1 MVTWRYQRLDKHR
14 MVPPFIII
22 IIMKKFF
29 ILMCLVA
36 VSNISSAQSK
46 LKEADFIG
54 NVRILNADSTT
65 VNLERINVQLKTKAT
80 GSKIWWG
87 IGSSKAF
94 VEVPGKNA
102 NTKLSC
108 GKEIKFIVRASD
120 NNLDPMSIVSIF
132 QYTLKGKNRRA
143 EFGKV
148 NNLFGNSTS
157 GLKRLDFEGE
167 KYGEHSYIITLTN
180 KEPGEYGIIV
190 NNPNLQRDDSNLVVY
205 SFALE

>member
-1 MVTWRYQRLDKHR
+1 
-14 MVPPFIII
+14 
-22 IIMKKFF
+22 MKKVLFF
-29 ILMCLVA
+29 IMCLTA
-36 VSNISSAQSK
+36 VCNMSSAQSK

-65 VNLERINVQLKTKAT
+65 SNLERMNVQLKTKAT

-94 VEVPGKNA
+94 IEVPGKNA
-102 NTKLSC
+102 NTKLSS
-108 GKEIKFIVRASD
+108 GNDVKFIVRVAD

-132 QYTLKGKNRRA
+132 QYTIKGKNRRA
-143 EFGKV
+143 QFGKV
-148 NNLFGNSTS
+148 NNASGNSTA

-167 KYGEHSYIITLTN
+167 KFGEHSYIITLTN

>member
-1 MVTWRYQRLDKHR
+1 MFFNLETAKSSKRKEQVVGSSRLIGVGYSCLFPFMVTWRYQRLDKHR

-80 GSKIWWG
+80 GSKIW
-87 IGSSKAF
+87 
-94 VEVPGKNA
+94 
-102 NTKLSC
+102 
-108 GKEIKFIVRASD
+108 
-120 NNLDPMSIVSIF
+120 
-132 QYTLKGKNRRA
+132 
-143 EFGKV
+143 
-148 NNLFGNSTS
+148 
-157 GLKRLDFEGE
+157 
-167 KYGEHSYIITLTN
+167 
-180 KEPGEYGIIV
+180 
-190 NNPNLQRDDSNLVVY
+190 
-205 SFALE
+205 